1 MTNKINDRELMKT
14 NYLIEDVDKIKERND
29 AYVHLFLFP
38 IQYEGLSKIVQEDI
52 LKLNIQGR
60 ENQSISYSK

>member
-1 MTNKINDRELMKT
+1 MKDKK
-14 NYLIEDVDKIKERND
+14 YIDKIKERND

-60 ENQSISYSK
+60 ESQSTSYSK